1 MRASISPRLRL
12 KAVADS
18 CPTKSQMNTLTSTS
32 KPKPQV
38 KPDDRI
44 LKVFRFRYTKECRDI
59 RSPIC
64 KQVKAAPQF
73 RLGTSH
79 RTAEPTEFARFHEIM
94 RDFESSQKKLIA
106 PLFRSHGTE
115 IRLLYHNSRKKRA
128 FRGFSCDSGLSLSK
142 EMRIM
147 HK

>member
-1 MRASISPRLRL
+1 MREYPKQAEKEQNPRH
-12 KAVADS
+12 
-18 CPTKSQMNTLTSTS
+18 
-32 KPKPQV
+32 
-38 KPDDRI
+38 RI
-44 LKVFRFRYTKECRDI
+44 F
-59 RSPIC
+59 

-94 RDFESSQKKLIA
+94 RDFESSQKKSIA

-128 FRGFSCDSGLSLSK
+128 FRGFPYDSGLSLSK

>member
-12 KAVADS
+12 RAVADS
-18 CPTKSQMNTLTSTS
+18 CPTKPQMNTLTSTCKL
-32 KPKPQV
+32 KPRV

-44 LKVFRFRYTKECRDI
+44 LKAFRFRCTKECRDK

-94 RDFESSQKKLIA
+94 RDFESSQKKSIA

-115 IRLLYHNSRKKRA
+115 IRLLYHNSREKRT

>member
-1 MRASISPRLRL
+1 MRVKAPPRLRL
-12 KAVADS
+12 RAVADS
-18 CPTKSQMNTLTSTS
+18 CPTKPQMTTLTSTS
-32 KPKPQV
+32 KPKPRV

-79 RTAEPTEFARFHEIM
+79 RTAEPTEFARFHEIT
-94 RDFESSQKKLIA
+94 RDFAHSQIYSIA
-106 PLFRSHGTE
+106 PLFRSHGTV
-115 IRLLYHNSRKKRA
+115 IRLLCHNSRKSGT
-128 FRGFSCDSGLSLSK
+128 FGGFPCDSGLSLSK

>member
-1 MRASISPRLRL
+1 MRV
-12 KAVADS
+12 KA
-18 CPTKSQMNTLTSTS
+18 PTTAPIEGCNRFLPHQTAVHPWHQQVNKSSESNR
-32 KPKPQV
+32 
-38 KPDDRI
+38 DDRF
-44 LKVFRFRYTKECRDI
+44 LKVFRFRCTKECRDI

-79 RTAEPTEFARFHEIM
+79 RTAEPTEFARFHEIT
-94 RDFESSQKKLIA
+94 RDFEHSQKDSIA
-106 PLFRSHGTE
+106 PLFRSHDTE
-115 IRLLYHNSRKKRA
+115 IRLLYHNSRKNGA
-128 FRGFSCDSGLSLSK
+128 IGGFPCDSGLSLSK